1 MKARLV
7 LCAAMLVVVA
17 QVSAQST
24 TPPVS
29 PTAQGPS
36 VGELV
41 RMAKRAASHIDP
53 ARIKGLV
60 RRARLA
66 GLSPTLKVGVDR
78 GLKQDLS
85 SSTSSDAER
94 LAAAVGDDFS
104 IDASLT
110 FDLSRLVFAPEEVRL
125 LSVERWLAGDQRKL
139 VEEAIRLY
147 FQRRKLLL
155 EHQASADPEL
165 DLAISELNALLD
177 ALTDGGFGRALA
189 ASAHAG

>member
-1 MKARLV
+1 M
-7 LCAAMLVVVA
+7 AA
-17 QVSAQST
+17 SAAHGQST
-24 TPPVS
+24 TVMPPLAAS
-29 PTAQGPS
+29 GPS
-36 VGELV
+36 VSELV

-53 ARIKGLV
+53 ARIRGLV

-85 SSTSSDAER
+85 SSTSSDTER

-139 VEEAIRLY
+139 VDEAIRLY

-155 EHQASADPEL
+155 ERRDGADAEL
-165 DLAISELNALLD
+165 DLAIAELNALLD
-177 ALTDGGFGRALA
+177 ALTNGGFGRALA
-189 ASAHAG
+189 KASPSR